1 MEKKSCCVLCFTL
14 VCKCL
19 RKVGRF
25 IFKGSLKLCI
35 HLSKKLG
42 NCEIFIGKHF
52 AIVSIVMVNKKKKKV
67 DYRLSREAHVCST
80 GNPNTPKRTSFD
92 FDNTK
97 SSLAIN
103 LFHNGNF
110 LKALQPFNIIDD
122 YKKLFRVDNLKT
134 IYSLFHRKN

>member
-25 IFKGSLKLCI
+25 IFKGSLKPCI

-52 AIVSIVMVNKKKKKV
+52 AIVSIVMVNKKKRKLIIVFLEKPMCV
-67 DYRLSREAHVCST
+67 LQGTQTLQSVPVLILIMYLCYEKLSCNKHFIMGISL
-80 GNPNTPKRTSFD
+80 KLY
-92 FDNTK
+92 
-97 SSLAIN
+97 SSL
-103 LFHNGNF
+103 
-110 LKALQPFNIIDD
+110 
-122 YKKLFRVDNLKT
+122 T
-134 IYSLFHRKN
+134 